1 MTIHCFTLFIN
12 VVLCLGMGKGE
23 MFFAQTN
30 KYLDELD
37 DKIFKK
43 E

>member
-1 MTIHCFTLFIN
+1 
-12 VVLCLGMGKGE
+12 MGKGE